1 MRRLDLP
8 DSPARSVFCLFYVA
22 FQPIPSSPIF
32 LGLVVHV
39 VWDYHCEKGAHGSLA
54 DYAQEK
60 PEREEQPERAPAGMG
75 VPFAG

>member
-1 MRRLDLP
+1 MRRPDLAGLSGKIGMLLVP
-8 DSPARSVFCLFYVA
+8 RRVPTN
-22 FQPIPSSPIF
+22 PF

-39 VWDYHCEKGAHGSLA
+39 AWDYHREKGAHGSLA

-60 PEREEQPERAPAGMG
+60 PERDEQPERAPAGMG